1 MLLCRKLLNLMK
13 QKLLFITILFTAF
26 CFAQSK
32 SVIKGKIIDKD
43 LNNAPLAFANVSIK
57 GSSNGVTTNENG
69 EYSLSLPS
77 GEYVVVFSF
86 IGYETVEKI
95 IDLKPNQTIEL
106 NVSLGSGGYK
116 LDDVVI
122 KNVKKR
128 NTETAILTEIKEAK
142 QVVSAISAEQM
153 SKGTDG
159 NAAQAIQ
166 RIPGITIV
174 DGKFVMIR
182 GLSERYNNV
191 LINGSLAPST
201 EIDKRTFSFDLVP
214 TGLLDKMVIYKTG
227 SADKP
232 GDFSGGIISLNTIEN
247 TSDFTKFD
255 VSFGY
260 RSKTT
265 FNDYLQS
272 EGSNT
277 DFVGI
282 DNTFRPLPSS
292 FPTTSQ
298 LNNSAATSQL
308 RVDAARSLPNNFDTN
323 SSNAFLDNSTGFSLG
338 RKINLGKIKLYSVN
352 ALNYATSYQSFARSF
367 RRYNFL
373 NAGETRPTDWFVFND
388 MNFQQEVRI
397 TALSNWSLKTNNSKF
412 TFKNL
417 FNQIGENE
425 TTIREGINFNQQANN
440 ALKNYMYAFKSRSI
454 YMGQLNGEHQ
464 INSNNNLDWVVGYNY
479 IRESEPDLRRF
490 RTFKDVNS
498 TSNNYTFQD
507 PSSSNLFSG
516 RYYGNL
522 REFSANN
529 GVNYTYTINRD
540 SETEERSPI
549 KIKAGYLADYKFRIF
564 KSRYVSYVLKDYLT
578 STRKDELRNLPLATI
593 FSNENI
599 NNQNGWVLEE
609 GTKPDDSYKADNTL
623 LSGYI
628 NTELPLGRFDI
639 NMGVRL
645 ENNTQKLRAFS
656 NGNPVN
662 VDNPVTS
669 ILPSLNIGY
678 NINEKSLVRVAYSR
692 TVNRPEFREIA
703 PFLFYDFEYEVLK
716 FGNADLKVATID
728 NIDFRYEWYPS
739 KGETI
744 SFGGFYKKFTNPI
757 EQIIQRTAEDPSF
770 NFKNATSAVNYGA
783 ELEIK
788 KSFKNITNIPII
800 NRLSININASYIFSE
815 VDLGAVAQSQDSK
828 RALQGQ
834 SPYIINGALGYED
847 EKGLGINVIYNRF
860 GNRIFSVG
868 DDAFNTYYEIERNQL
883 DATISKKFKKL
894 KVKLG
899 LQNLLNDPF
908 KLMEDSNRDNKI
920 NNANDNVISSFRR
933 GSLYTLGFSYNL

>member
-1 MLLCRKLLNLMK
+1 MLLCQKLLNLMK
-13 QKLLFITILFTAF
+13 QKLFFLTILFTTLS
-26 CFAQSK
+26 FAQNK
-32 SVIKGKIIDKD
+32 SVIKGKITDKD
-43 LNNAPLAFANVSIK
+43 MNNASLAFANVSVK
-57 GSSNGVTTNENG
+57 GTTYGATTNEKG
-69 EYSLSLPS
+69 EYSISLVA
-77 GEYVVVFSF
+77 GEYTLVYSF
-86 IGYETVEKI
+86 IGYENLEKAIVLKANETVEI
-95 IDLKPNQTIEL
+95 NAA
-106 NVSLGSGGYK
+106 LGSGGYK
-116 LDDVVI
+116 IEDVVV
-122 KNVKKR
+122 KSVKKR

-166 RIPGITIV
+166 RVPGITIV

-201 EIDKRTFSFDLVP
+201 EVDKRTFSFDLVP

-227 SADKP
+227 TADKP
-232 GDFSGGIISLNTIEN
+232 GDFSGGIISLNTVEN
-247 TSDFTKFD
+247 TTEFTRLD
-255 VSFGY
+255 LSFGY
-260 RSKTT
+260 RSGTS

-282 DNTFRPLPSS
+282 DNSFRPLPDN

-308 RVDAARSLPNNFDTN
+308 RVDAARSLPNNFNTN
-323 SSNAFLDNSTGFSLG
+323 TSEAFLDNSMGLTLG
-338 RKINLGKIKLYSVN
+338 RKIKLGKRNLFSVN
-352 ALNYATSYQSFARSF
+352 SLNYSTNYQIFDRSF

-373 NAGETRPTDWFVFND
+373 NAGETRPSDWFVFND
-388 MNFQQEVRI
+388 VNYQQEVRV
-397 TALSNWSLKTNNSKF
+397 TALSNWSFKTGNSKF

-417 FNQIGENE
+417 YNQIGENE
-425 TTIREGINFNQQANN
+425 TTIRDGINYNQQANN
-440 ALKNYMYAFKSRSI
+440 TLKNYMYAYKSRSI
-454 YMGQLNGEHQ
+454 YMGQLNGEHKL
-464 INSNNNLDWVVGYNY
+464 NSSNDLDWVVGYNY
-479 IRESEPDLRRF
+479 LRENEPDLRRF
-490 RTFKDVNS
+490 RTFRDVNS
-498 TSNNYTFQD
+498 TSENYTFQD

-540 SETEERSPI
+540 TETEERSPI

-564 KSRYVSYVLKDYLT
+564 KSRYMSYVLKDYLT
-578 STRKDELRNLPLATI
+578 SERKDELRNLPLSTI

-599 NNQNGWVLEE
+599 NNQNGWIIEE

-623 LSGYI
+623 LAGYI
-628 NTELPLGRFDI
+628 TTELPLGRFDI
-639 NMGVRL
+639 NLGVRL

-678 NINEKSLVRVAYSR
+678 NINEKSLVRLAYSR

-728 NIDFRYEWYPS
+728 NIDFRYEWYPN

-744 SFGGFYKKFTNPI
+744 SVGGFYKKFTDPI

-770 NFKNATSAVNYGA
+770 NFKNASSAVNYGA

-788 KSFKNITNIPII
+788 KSFKDLTDIAILD
-800 NRLSININASYIFSE
+800 RLSININASYIFSE
-815 VDLGAVAQSQDSK
+815 VDLGDAAQSQDTK

-847 EKGLGINVIYNRF
+847 EKGLGVNVIYNRF

-899 LQNLLNDPF
+899 LQNILNDPF

-920 NNANDNVISSFRR
+920 NNSNDNVISSFRR

>member
-1 MLLCRKLLNLMK
+1 MK

-26 CFAQSK
+26 SFAQTK
-32 SVIKGKIIDKD
+32 SVIKGKITDKD
-43 LNNAPLAFANVSIK
+43 MNNAPLAFANVSVK
-57 GSSNGVTTNENG
+57 GSSNGVTTNEKG
-69 EYSLSLPS
+69 EYSISLPS

-86 IGYETVEKI
+86 IGYETIEKI

-106 NVSLGSGGYK
+106 NVALGSGGYK

-122 KNVKKR
+122 KSVKKR

-153 SKGTDG
+153 AKGTDG

-232 GDFSGGIISLNTIEN
+232 GDFSGGIISLNTIES

-255 VSFGY
+255 ISFGY

-282 DNTFRPLPSS
+282 DNSFRPLPSS

-338 RKINLGKIKLYSVN
+338 RKINLGNTKIFSVN
-352 ALNYATSYQSFARSF
+352 ALNYSTSYQSFSRSF

-373 NAGETRPTDWFVFND
+373 NAGETRPTDWFTFND
-388 MNFQQEVRI
+388 MNYQQEVRI
-397 TALSNWSLKTNNSKF
+397 TALSNWSLKTAKSKF

-425 TTIREGINFNQQANN
+425 TTIRQGINFNQQANN
-440 ALKNYMYAFKSRSI
+440 TLKNYMYAYKSRSI
-454 YMGQLNGEHQ
+454 YMGQLNGDHNL
-464 INSNNNLDWVVGYNY
+464 NSNNNIDWVVGYNY
-479 IRESEPDLRRF
+479 IRENEPDLRRF

-498 TSNNYTFQD
+498 TSDNYTFQD

-578 STRKDELRNLPLATI
+578 SARKDELRNLPLSTI

-628 NTELPLGRFDI
+628 NTELPLGKFDI
-639 NMGVRL
+639 NMGVRI

-678 NINEKSLVRVAYSR
+678 NINEKSLVRAAYSR

-739 KGETI
+739 KGETV

-788 KSFKNITNIPII
+788 KSFKDLTNIPIL

-815 VDLGAVAQSQDSK
+815 VDLGAAAQSQDSK

-847 EKGLGINVIYNRF
+847 EKGLGINLIYNRF

-899 LQNLLNDPF
+899 LQNILNDPF

-920 NNANDNVISSFRR
+920 SKANDNVISSFKR

>member
-1 MLLCRKLLNLMK
+1 MK

-26 CFAQSK
+26 SFAQTK
-32 SVIKGKIIDKD
+32 SVIKGKITDKD
-43 LNNAPLAFANVSIK
+43 MNNAPLAFANVSVK
-57 GSSNGVTTNENG
+57 GSSNGVTTNEKG
-69 EYSLSLPS
+69 EYSISLPS

-86 IGYETVEKI
+86 IGYETIEKI

-106 NVSLGSGGYK
+106 NVALGSGGYK

-122 KNVKKR
+122 KSVKKR

-153 SKGTDG
+153 AKGTDG

-232 GDFSGGIISLNTIEN
+232 GDFSGGIISLNTIES

-255 VSFGY
+255 ISFGY

-282 DNTFRPLPSS
+282 DNSFRPLPSS

-338 RKINLGKIKLYSVN
+338 RKINLGNTKIFSVN
-352 ALNYATSYQSFARSF
+352 ALNYSTSYQSFSRSF

-373 NAGETRPTDWFVFND
+373 NAGETRPTDWFTFND
-388 MNFQQEVRI
+388 MNYQQEVRI
-397 TALSNWSLKTNNSKF
+397 TALSNWSLKTAKSKF

-440 ALKNYMYAFKSRSI
+440 TLKNYMYAYKSRSI
-454 YMGQLNGEHQ
+454 YMGQLNGDHNL
-464 INSNNNLDWVVGYNY
+464 NSNNNIDWVVGYNY
-479 IRESEPDLRRF
+479 IRENEPDLRRF

-498 TSNNYTFQD
+498 TSDNYTFQD

-578 STRKDELRNLPLATI
+578 SARKDELRNLPLSTI

-628 NTELPLGRFDI
+628 NTELPLGKFDI
-639 NMGVRL
+639 NMGVRI

-678 NINEKSLVRVAYSR
+678 NINEKSLVRAAYSR

-739 KGETI
+739 KGETVSI
-744 SFGGFYKKFTNPI
+744 GGFYKKFTNPI

-788 KSFKNITNIPII
+788 KSFKDLTNIPIL

-815 VDLGAVAQSQDSK
+815 VDLGAAAQSQDSK

-847 EKGLGINVIYNRF
+847 EKGLGINLIYNRF

-899 LQNLLNDPF
+899 LQNILNDPF

-920 NNANDNVISSFRR
+920 SKANDNVISSFKR

>member
-1 MLLCRKLLNLMK
+1 MK

-26 CFAQSK
+26 SFAQTK
-32 SVIKGKIIDKD
+32 SVIKGKITDKD
-43 LNNAPLAFANVSIK
+43 MNNAPLAFANVSVK
-57 GSSNGVTTNENG
+57 GSSNGVTTNEKG
-69 EYSLSLPS
+69 EYSISLPS
-77 GEYVVVFSF
+77 GEYVLVFSF
-86 IGYETVEKI
+86 IGYETIEKI
-95 IDLKPNQTIEL
+95 IDLKPNQTIEI

-122 KNVKKR
+122 KSVKKR

-232 GDFSGGIISLNTIEN
+232 GDFSGGIISLNTIES

-255 VSFGY
+255 ISFGY

-282 DNTFRPLPSS
+282 DNSFRPLPSS

-323 SSNAFLDNSTGFSLG
+323 GSNAFLDNSTGFSLG
-338 RKINLGKIKLYSVN
+338 RKINLGNTKIFSVN
-352 ALNYATSYQSFARSF
+352 ALNYSTSYQSFSRSF

-373 NAGETRPTDWFVFND
+373 NAGETRPTDWFTFND
-388 MNFQQEVRI
+388 MNYQQEVRI
-397 TALSNWSLKTNNSKF
+397 TALSNWSLKTAKSKF

-440 ALKNYMYAFKSRSI
+440 TLKNYMYAYKSRSI
-454 YMGQLNGEHQ
+454 YMGQLNGEHNL
-464 INSNNNLDWVVGYNY
+464 NSNNTIDWVVGYNY
-479 IRESEPDLRRF
+479 IRENEPDLRRF

-498 TSNNYTFQD
+498 TSDNYTFQD

-578 STRKDELRNLPLATI
+578 SARKDELRNLPLSNI

-639 NMGVRL
+639 NMGVRV

-678 NINEKSLVRVAYSR
+678 NINEKSLVRAAYSR

-739 KGETI
+739 KGETV
-744 SFGGFYKKFTNPI
+744 SLGGFYKKFTNPI

-788 KSFKNITNIPII
+788 KSFKDLTNIPIL

-815 VDLGAVAQSQDSK
+815 VDLGAAAQSQDSK

-847 EKGLGINVIYNRF
+847 EKGLGINLIYNRF

-899 LQNLLNDPF
+899 LQNILNDPF

-920 NNANDNVISSFRR
+920 NKANDNVISSFRR
-933 GSLYTLGFSYNL
+933 GALYTLGFSYNL

>member
-1 MLLCRKLLNLMK
+1 MK

-26 CFAQSK
+26 SFAQTK
-32 SVIKGKIIDKD
+32 SVIKGKITDKD
-43 LNNAPLAFANVSIK
+43 MNNAPLAFANVSVK
-57 GSSNGVTTNENG
+57 GSSNGVTTNEKG
-69 EYSLSLPS
+69 EYSISLPS

-86 IGYETVEKI
+86 IGYETIEKI

-106 NVSLGSGGYK
+106 NVALGSGGYK

-122 KNVKKR
+122 KSVKKR

-153 SKGTDG
+153 AKGTDG

-232 GDFSGGIISLNTIEN
+232 GDFSGGIISLNTIES

-255 VSFGY
+255 ISFGY

-282 DNTFRPLPSS
+282 DNSFRPLPSS

-338 RKINLGKIKLYSVN
+338 RKINLGNTKIYSVN
-352 ALNYATSYQSFARSF
+352 ALNYSTSYQSFSRSF

-373 NAGETRPTDWFVFND
+373 NAGETRPTDWFTFND
-388 MNFQQEVRI
+388 MNYQQEVRI
-397 TALSNWSLKTNNSKF
+397 TALSNWSLKTAKSKF

-440 ALKNYMYAFKSRSI
+440 TLKNYMYAYKSRSI
-454 YMGQLNGEHQ
+454 YMGQLNGDHNL
-464 INSNNNLDWVVGYNY
+464 NSNNNIDWVVGYNY
-479 IRESEPDLRRF
+479 IRENEPDLRRF

-498 TSNNYTFQD
+498 TSDNYTFQD

-578 STRKDELRNLPLATI
+578 SARKDELRNLPLSTI

-628 NTELPLGRFDI
+628 NTELPLGKFDI
-639 NMGVRL
+639 NMGVRI

-678 NINEKSLVRVAYSR
+678 NINEKSLVRAAYSR

-788 KSFKNITNIPII
+788 KSFKDLTNIPIL

-815 VDLGAVAQSQDSK
+815 VDLGAAAQSQDSK

-847 EKGLGINVIYNRF
+847 EKGLGINLIYNRF

-899 LQNLLNDPF
+899 LQNILNDPF

-920 NNANDNVISSFRR
+920 NKANDNVISSFRR
-933 GSLYTLGFSYNL
+933 GALYTLGFSYNL

>member
-1 MLLCRKLLNLMK
+1 MLLCKKLFNQMK

-26 CFAQSK
+26 SFAQTK
-32 SVIKGKIIDKD
+32 SVIKGKITDKD
-43 LNNAPLAFANVSIK
+43 MNNAPLAFANVSVK
-57 GSSNGVTTNENG
+57 GSSNGVTTNEKG
-69 EYSLSLPS
+69 EYSISLPS

-86 IGYETVEKI
+86 IGYETIEKI

-106 NVSLGSGGYK
+106 NVALGSGGYK

-122 KNVKKR
+122 KSVKKR

-153 SKGTDG
+153 AKGTDG

-232 GDFSGGIISLNTIEN
+232 GDFSGGIISLNTIES

-255 VSFGY
+255 ISFGY

-282 DNTFRPLPSS
+282 DNSFRPLPSS

-338 RKINLGKIKLYSVN
+338 RKINLGNTKIFSVN
-352 ALNYATSYQSFARSF
+352 ALNYSTSYQSFSRSF

-373 NAGETRPTDWFVFND
+373 NAGETRPTDWFTFND
-388 MNFQQEVRI
+388 MNYQQEVRI
-397 TALSNWSLKTNNSKF
+397 TALSNWSLKTAKSKF

-425 TTIREGINFNQQANN
+425 TTIREGINFNQQAYNT
-440 ALKNYMYAFKSRSI
+440 LKNYMYAYKSRSI
-454 YMGQLNGEHQ
+454 YMGQLNGDHNL
-464 INSNNNLDWVVGYNY
+464 NSNNNIDWVVGYNY
-479 IRESEPDLRRF
+479 IRENEPDLRRF

-498 TSNNYTFQD
+498 TSDNYTFQD

-578 STRKDELRNLPLATI
+578 SARKDELRNLPLSTI

-628 NTELPLGRFDI
+628 NTELPLGKFDI
-639 NMGVRL
+639 NMGVRI

-678 NINEKSLVRVAYSR
+678 NINEKSLVRAAYSR

-739 KGETI
+739 KGETVSI
-744 SFGGFYKKFTNPI
+744 GGFYKKFTNPI

-788 KSFKNITNIPII
+788 KSFKDLTNIPIL

-815 VDLGAVAQSQDSK
+815 VDLGAAAQSQDSK

-847 EKGLGINVIYNRF
+847 EKGLGINLIYNRF

-899 LQNLLNDPF
+899 LQNILNDPF

-920 NNANDNVISSFRR
+920 SKANDNVISSFKR

>member
-1 MLLCRKLLNLMK
+1 MK

-26 CFAQSK
+26 SFAQTK
-32 SVIKGKIIDKD
+32 SVIKGKITDKD
-43 LNNAPLAFANVSIK
+43 MNNAPLAFANVSVK
-57 GSSNGVTTNENG
+57 GSSNGVTTNEKG
-69 EYSLSLPS
+69 EYSISLPS

-86 IGYETVEKI
+86 IGYETIEKI

-106 NVSLGSGGYK
+106 NVALGSGGYK

-122 KNVKKR
+122 KSVKKR

-153 SKGTDG
+153 AKGTDG

-232 GDFSGGIISLNTIEN
+232 GDFSGGIISLNTIES

-255 VSFGY
+255 ISFGY

-282 DNTFRPLPSS
+282 DNSFRPLPSS

-338 RKINLGKIKLYSVN
+338 RKINLGNTKIFSVN
-352 ALNYATSYQSFARSF
+352 ALNYSTSYQSFSRSF

-373 NAGETRPTDWFVFND
+373 NAGETRPTDWFTFND
-388 MNFQQEVRI
+388 MNYQQEVRI
-397 TALSNWSLKTNNSKF
+397 TALSNWSLKTAKSKF

-440 ALKNYMYAFKSRSI
+440 TLKNYMYAYKSRSI
-454 YMGQLNGEHQ
+454 YMGQLNGDHNL
-464 INSNNNLDWVVGYNY
+464 NSNNNIDWVVGYNY
-479 IRESEPDLRRF
+479 IRENEPDLRRF

-498 TSNNYTFQD
+498 TSDNYTFQD

-578 STRKDELRNLPLATI
+578 SARKDELRNLPLSTI

-628 NTELPLGRFDI
+628 NTELPLGKFDI
-639 NMGVRL
+639 NMGVRI

-678 NINEKSLVRVAYSR
+678 NINEKSLVRAAYSR

-739 KGETI
+739 KGETV

-788 KSFKNITNIPII
+788 KSFKDLTNIPIL

-815 VDLGAVAQSQDSK
+815 VDLGAAAQSQDSK

-847 EKGLGINVIYNRF
+847 EKGLGINLIYNRF

-899 LQNLLNDPF
+899 LQNILNDPF

-920 NNANDNVISSFRR
+920 SKANDNVISSFKR

>member
-1 MLLCRKLLNLMK
+1 MKIKLL
-13 QKLLFITILFTAF
+13 LFTLFVAALG
-26 CFAQSK
+26 FAQSK
-32 SVIKGKIIDKD
+32 GTIKGVITDKEA
-43 LNNAPLAFANVSIK
+43 NNIPLAFANASIK
-57 GSSNGVTTNENG
+57 GTTTGVTTNDRG
-69 EYSLSLPS
+69 EYALSLSP
-77 GEYVVVFSF
+77 GDYTVVFSF
-86 IGYETVEKI
+86 VGYESIEKPI
-95 IDLKPNQTIEL
+95 KIKAGESIEL
-106 NVSLGSGGYK
+106 NVALGSGGYK
-116 LDDVVI
+116 LEDVVI
-122 KNVKKR
+122 KSVKKR
-128 NTETAILTEIKEAK
+128 NTETAVMLEIKEAK
-142 QVVSAISAEQM
+142 QVVNAISAEQM

-166 RIPGITIV
+166 RVPGTTIV

-214 TGLLDKMVIYKTG
+214 TGLLDKMMIYKTG

-232 GDFSGGIISLNTIEN
+232 GDFAGGVIGLNTIES
-247 TSDFTKFD
+247 TTDFTKID
-255 VSFGY
+255 VNFGY
-260 RSKTT
+260 RTGTS
-265 FNDYLQS
+265 FQDYFQS
-272 EGSNT
+272 EGSDT
-277 DFVGI
+277 DFLGF
-282 DNTFRPLPSS
+282 DKNFRPLPSS
-292 FPTTSQ
+292 FPTTTQ

-323 SSNAFLDNSTGFSLG
+323 KSEAFLDSSFGLSLG
-338 RKINLGKIKLYSVN
+338 RKIKLGSNKLYTVN
-352 ALNYATSYQSFARSF
+352 ALSYSTNYQTYDRSF

-373 NAGETRPTDWFVFND
+373 NAGESRPTDWFVFND
-388 MNFQQEVRI
+388 QTFQQEVRF
-397 TALSNWSLKTNNSKF
+397 TVLSNWMFKTAKSKF

-440 ALKNYMYAFKSRSI
+440 ALKNYLYGYKSRSI
-454 YMGQLNGEHQ
+454 YMGQLNGDHKF
-464 INSNNNLDWVVGYNY
+464 NSSNNLDWVIGYNY
-479 IRESEPDLRRF
+479 IEENEPDLRRF
-490 RTFKDVNS
+490 RTFRDVA
-498 TSNNYTFQD
+498 TPEANYTFQD

-540 SETEERSPI
+540 TNEEEFAPI
-549 KIKAGYLADYKFRIF
+549 KIKVGYLADYKFRIF
-564 KSRYVSYVLKDYLT
+564 KSRYVSYILKDYLT
-578 STRKDELRNLPLATI
+578 AARKDELRNLPLSTI

-599 NNQNGWVLEE
+599 NNQDGWVLEE

-623 LSGYI
+623 LAGYI
-628 NTELPLGRFDI
+628 NSEIPLGKFDI
-639 NMGVRL
+639 NVGVRL
-645 ENNTQKLRAFS
+645 ENNTQQLRAFS
-656 NGNPVN
+656 NGNPVA

-669 ILPSLNIGY
+669 VLPSLNIGY
-678 NINEKSLVRVAYSR
+678 NFNEKSLLRLAYSR

-716 FGNADLKVATID
+716 FGNEDLEVATID
-728 NIDFRYEWYPS
+728 NIDFRYEWYPN

-744 SFGGFYKKFTNPI
+744 SVGGFYKKFDNPI

-770 NFKNATSAVNYGA
+770 NFKNAKSAVNYGV
-783 ELEIK
+783 ELEVK
-788 KSFKNITNIPII
+788 KSFKELTQNPILS
-800 NRLSININASYIFSE
+800 RLSVNLNASYIFSE
-815 VDLGAVAQSQDSK
+815 VDLGDAAQSQDRK

-847 EKGLGINVIYNRF
+847 EKGLGINLIYNRF

-868 DDAFNTYYEIERNQL
+868 DDAFNTYYEIERDQL
-883 DATISKKFKKL
+883 DATISKKFEKF

-899 LQNLLNDPF
+899 VQNIINAPF

-920 NNANDNVISSFRR
+920 DSSNDNTISSFRR
-933 GSLYTLGFSYNL
+933 GVLFSFGLSYNL

>member
-1 MLLCRKLLNLMK
+1 MK

-26 CFAQSK
+26 SFAQTK
-32 SVIKGKIIDKD
+32 SVIKGKITDKD
-43 LNNAPLAFANVSIK
+43 MNNAPLAFANVSVK
-57 GSSNGVTTNENG
+57 GSSNGVTTNEKG
-69 EYSLSLPS
+69 EYSISLPS

-86 IGYETVEKI
+86 IGYETIEKI

-106 NVSLGSGGYK
+106 NVALGSGGYK

-122 KNVKKR
+122 KSVKKR

-232 GDFSGGIISLNTIEN
+232 GDFSGGIISLNTIES

-255 VSFGY
+255 ISFGY

-282 DNTFRPLPSS
+282 DNSFRPLPSS

-323 SSNAFLDNSTGFSLG
+323 ASNAFLDNSTGFSLG
-338 RKINLGKIKLYSVN
+338 RKINLGNTKIFSVN
-352 ALNYATSYQSFARSF
+352 ALNYSTSYQSFSRSF

-373 NAGETRPTDWFVFND
+373 NAGEARPTDWFTFND
-388 MNFQQEVRI
+388 MNYQQEVRI
-397 TALSNWSLKTNNSKF
+397 TALSNWSLKTAKSKF

-425 TTIREGINFNQQANN
+425 TTIRQGINFNQQANN
-440 ALKNYMYAFKSRSI
+440 TLKNYMYAYKSRSI
-454 YMGQLNGEHQ
+454 YMGQLNGDHNL
-464 INSNNNLDWVVGYNY
+464 NSNNNIDWVVGYNY
-479 IRESEPDLRRF
+479 IRENEPDLRRF

-498 TSNNYTFQD
+498 TSDNYTFQD

-578 STRKDELRNLPLATI
+578 SARKDELTNLPLSTI

-628 NTELPLGRFDI
+628 NTELPLGKFDI
-639 NMGVRL
+639 NMGVRI

-678 NINEKSLVRVAYSR
+678 NINEKSLVRAAYSR

-788 KSFKNITNIPII
+788 KSFKDLTNIPIL

-815 VDLGAVAQSQDSK
+815 VDLGAAAQSQDSK

-847 EKGLGINVIYNRF
+847 EKGLGINLIYNRF

-899 LQNLLNDPF
+899 LQNILNDPF

-920 NNANDNVISSFRR
+920 SKANDNVISSFKR

>member
-1 MLLCRKLLNLMK
+1 MK

-26 CFAQSK
+26 SFAQTK
-32 SVIKGKIIDKD
+32 SVIKGKITDKD
-43 LNNAPLAFANVSIK
+43 MNNAPLAFANVSVK
-57 GSSNGVTTNENG
+57 GSSNGVTTNEKG
-69 EYSLSLPS
+69 EYSISLPS
-77 GEYVVVFSF
+77 GEYVLVFSF
-86 IGYETVEKI
+86 IGYETIEKI
-95 IDLKPNQTIEL
+95 IDLKPNQTIEI

-122 KNVKKR
+122 KSVKKR

-232 GDFSGGIISLNTIEN
+232 GDFSGGIISLSTIES

-255 VSFGY
+255 ISFGY

-282 DNTFRPLPSS
+282 DNSFRPLPSS

-323 SSNAFLDNSTGFSLG
+323 GSNAFLDNSTGFSLG
-338 RKINLGKIKLYSVN
+338 RKINLGNTKIFSVN
-352 ALNYATSYQSFARSF
+352 ALNYSTSYQSFSRSF

-373 NAGETRPTDWFVFND
+373 NAGETRPTDWFTFND
-388 MNFQQEVRI
+388 MNYQQEVRI
-397 TALSNWSLKTNNSKF
+397 TALSNWSLKTAKSKF

-440 ALKNYMYAFKSRSI
+440 TLKNYMYAYKSRSI
-454 YMGQLNGEHQ
+454 YMGQLNGEHNL
-464 INSNNNLDWVVGYNY
+464 NSNNTIDWVVGYNY
-479 IRESEPDLRRF
+479 IRENEPDLRRF

-498 TSNNYTFQD
+498 TSDNYTFQD

-578 STRKDELRNLPLATI
+578 SARKDELRNLPLSNI

-639 NMGVRL
+639 NMGVRV

-678 NINEKSLVRVAYSR
+678 NINEKSLVRAAYSR

-739 KGETI
+739 KGETV
-744 SFGGFYKKFTNPI
+744 SLGGFYKKFTNPI

-788 KSFKNITNIPII
+788 KSFKDLTNIPIL

-815 VDLGAVAQSQDSK
+815 VDLGAAAQSQDSK

-847 EKGLGINVIYNRF
+847 EKGLGINLIYNRF

-899 LQNLLNDPF
+899 LQNILNDPF

-920 NNANDNVISSFRR
+920 NKANDNVISSFRR
-933 GSLYTLGFSYNL
+933 GALYTLGFSYNL

>member
-1 MLLCRKLLNLMK
+1 MLLCKKLFNQMK

-26 CFAQSK
+26 SFAQTK
-32 SVIKGKIIDKD
+32 SVIKGKITDKD
-43 LNNAPLAFANVSIK
+43 MNNAPLAFANVSVK
-57 GSSNGVTTNENG
+57 GSLNGVTTNEKG
-69 EYSLSLPS
+69 EYSISLPS

-86 IGYETVEKI
+86 IGYETIEKI

-106 NVSLGSGGYK
+106 NVALGSGGYK

-122 KNVKKR
+122 KSVKKR

-153 SKGTDG
+153 AKGTDG

-232 GDFSGGIISLNTIEN
+232 GDFSGGIISLNTIES

-255 VSFGY
+255 ISFGY

-282 DNTFRPLPSS
+282 DNSFRPLPSS

-338 RKINLGKIKLYSVN
+338 RKINLGNTKIFSVN
-352 ALNYATSYQSFARSF
+352 ALNYSTSYQSFSRSF

-373 NAGETRPTDWFVFND
+373 NAGETRPTDWFTFND
-388 MNFQQEVRI
+388 MNYQQEVRI
-397 TALSNWSLKTNNSKF
+397 TALSNWSLKTAKSKF

-440 ALKNYMYAFKSRSI
+440 TLKNYMYAYKSRSI
-454 YMGQLNGEHQ
+454 YMGQLNGDHNL
-464 INSNNNLDWVVGYNY
+464 NSNNNIDWVVGYNY
-479 IRESEPDLRRF
+479 IRENEPDLRRF

-498 TSNNYTFQD
+498 TSDNYTFQD

-578 STRKDELRNLPLATI
+578 SARKDELRNLPLSTI

-628 NTELPLGRFDI
+628 NTELPLGKFDI
-639 NMGVRL
+639 NMGVRI

-678 NINEKSLVRVAYSR
+678 NINEKSLVRAAYSR

-739 KGETI
+739 KGETV

-788 KSFKNITNIPII
+788 KSFKDLTNIPIL

-815 VDLGAVAQSQDSK
+815 VDLGAAAQSQDSK

-847 EKGLGINVIYNRF
+847 EKGLGINLIYNRF

-899 LQNLLNDPF
+899 LQNILNDPF

-920 NNANDNVISSFRR
+920 SKANDNVISSFKR

>member
-1 MLLCRKLLNLMK
+1 MLLCKKLFNQMK

-26 CFAQSK
+26 SFAQTK
-32 SVIKGKIIDKD
+32 SVIKGKITDKD
-43 LNNAPLAFANVSIK
+43 MNNAPLAFANVSVK
-57 GSSNGVTTNENG
+57 GSSNGVTTNEKG
-69 EYSLSLPS
+69 EYSISLPS

-86 IGYETVEKI
+86 IGYETIEKI

-106 NVSLGSGGYK
+106 NVALGSGGYK

-122 KNVKKR
+122 KSVKKR

-153 SKGTDG
+153 AKGTDG

-232 GDFSGGIISLNTIEN
+232 GDFSGGIISLNTIES

-255 VSFGY
+255 ISFGY

-282 DNTFRPLPSS
+282 DNSFRPLPSS

-338 RKINLGKIKLYSVN
+338 RKINLGNTKIFSVN
-352 ALNYATSYQSFARSF
+352 ALNYSTSYQSFSRSF

-373 NAGETRPTDWFVFND
+373 NAGETRPTDWFTFND
-388 MNFQQEVRI
+388 MNYQQEVRI
-397 TALSNWSLKTNNSKF
+397 TALSNWSLKTAKSKF

-440 ALKNYMYAFKSRSI
+440 TLKNYMYAYKSRSI
-454 YMGQLNGEHQ
+454 YMGQLNGDHNL
-464 INSNNNLDWVVGYNY
+464 NSNNNIDWVVGYNY
-479 IRESEPDLRRF
+479 IRENEPDLRRF

-498 TSNNYTFQD
+498 TSDNYTFQD

-578 STRKDELRNLPLATI
+578 SARKDELRNLPLSTI

-628 NTELPLGRFDI
+628 NTELPLGKFDI
-639 NMGVRL
+639 NMGVRI

-678 NINEKSLVRVAYSR
+678 NINEKSLVRAAYSR

-739 KGETI
+739 KGETVSI
-744 SFGGFYKKFTNPI
+744 GGFYKKFTNPI

-788 KSFKNITNIPII
+788 KSFKDLTNIPIL

-815 VDLGAVAQSQDSK
+815 VDLGAAAQSQDSK

-847 EKGLGINVIYNRF
+847 EKGLGINLIYNRF

-899 LQNLLNDPF
+899 LQNILNDPF

-920 NNANDNVISSFRR
+920 SKANDNVISSFKR

>member
-1 MLLCRKLLNLMK
+1 MK

-26 CFAQSK
+26 SFAQTK
-32 SVIKGKIIDKD
+32 SVIKGKITDKD
-43 LNNAPLAFANVSIK
+43 MNNAPLAFANVSVK
-57 GSSNGVTTNENG
+57 GSSNGVTTNEKG
-69 EYSLSLPS
+69 EYSISLPS

-86 IGYETVEKI
+86 IGYETIEKI

-106 NVSLGSGGYK
+106 NVALGSGGYK

-122 KNVKKR
+122 KSVKKR

-153 SKGTDG
+153 AKGTDG

-232 GDFSGGIISLNTIEN
+232 GDFSGGIISLNTIES

-255 VSFGY
+255 ISFGY

-282 DNTFRPLPSS
+282 DNSFRPLPSS

-323 SSNAFLDNSTGFSLG
+323 ASNAFLDNSTGFSLG
-338 RKINLGKIKLYSVN
+338 RKINLGNTKIFSVN
-352 ALNYATSYQSFARSF
+352 ALNYSTSYQSFSRSF

-373 NAGETRPTDWFVFND
+373 NAGETRPTDWFTFND
-388 MNFQQEVRI
+388 MNYQQEVRI
-397 TALSNWSLKTNNSKF
+397 TALSNWSLKTAKSKF

-440 ALKNYMYAFKSRSI
+440 TLKNYMYAYKSRSI
-454 YMGQLNGEHQ
+454 YMGQLNGDHNL
-464 INSNNNLDWVVGYNY
+464 NSNNNIDWVVGYNY
-479 IRESEPDLRRF
+479 IRENEPDLRRF

-498 TSNNYTFQD
+498 TSDNYTFQD

-578 STRKDELRNLPLATI
+578 SARKDELRNLPLSTI

-628 NTELPLGRFDI
+628 NTELPLGKFDI
-639 NMGVRL
+639 NMGVRI

-678 NINEKSLVRVAYSR
+678 NINEKSLVRAAYSR

-739 KGETI
+739 KGETV

-788 KSFKNITNIPII
+788 KSFKDLTNIPIL

-815 VDLGAVAQSQDSK
+815 VDLGAAAQSQDSK

-847 EKGLGINVIYNRF
+847 EKGLGINLIYNRF

-899 LQNLLNDPF
+899 LQNILNDPF

-920 NNANDNVISSFRR
+920 SKANDNVISSFKR

>member
-1 MLLCRKLLNLMK
+1 MK

>member
-1 MLLCRKLLNLMK
+1 
-13 QKLLFITILFTAF
+13 
-26 CFAQSK
+26 
-32 SVIKGKIIDKD
+32 
-43 LNNAPLAFANVSIK
+43 
-57 GSSNGVTTNENG
+57 
-69 EYSLSLPS
+69 
-77 GEYVVVFSF
+77 
-86 IGYETVEKI
+86 
-95 IDLKPNQTIEL
+95 
-106 NVSLGSGGYK
+106 
-116 LDDVVI
+116 
-122 KNVKKR
+122 
-128 NTETAILTEIKEAK
+128 
-142 QVVSAISAEQM
+142 
-153 SKGTDG
+153 
-159 NAAQAIQ
+159 
-166 RIPGITIV
+166 
-174 DGKFVMIR
+174 
-182 GLSERYNNV
+182 
-191 LINGSLAPST
+191 
-201 EIDKRTFSFDLVP
+201 
-214 TGLLDKMVIYKTG
+214 
-227 SADKP
+227 
-232 GDFSGGIISLNTIEN
+232 
-247 TSDFTKFD
+247 
-255 VSFGY
+255 
-260 RSKTT
+260 
-265 FNDYLQS
+265 
-272 EGSNT
+272 
-277 DFVGI
+277 
-282 DNTFRPLPSS
+282 
-292 FPTTSQ
+292 
-298 LNNSAATSQL
+298 
-308 RVDAARSLPNNFDTN
+308 
-323 SSNAFLDNSTGFSLG
+323 
-338 RKINLGKIKLYSVN
+338 
-352 ALNYATSYQSFARSF
+352 
-367 RRYNFL
+367 
-373 NAGETRPTDWFVFND
+373 
-388 MNFQQEVRI
+388 
-397 TALSNWSLKTNNSKF
+397 
-412 TFKNL
+412 
-417 FNQIGENE
+417 
-425 TTIREGINFNQQANN
+425 
-440 ALKNYMYAFKSRSI
+440 
-454 YMGQLNGEHQ
+454 MGQLNGEHKL
-464 INSNNNLDWVVGYNY
+464 NSSNDLDWVVGYNY
-479 IRESEPDLRRF
+479 LRENEPDLRRF
-490 RTFKDVNS
+490 RTFRDVNS
-498 TSNNYTFQD
+498 TSENYTFQD

-516 RYYGNL
+516 KYYGNL

-540 SETEERSPI
+540 TETEERSPI

-564 KSRYVSYVLKDYLT
+564 KSRYMSYVLKDYLT
-578 STRKDELRNLPLATI
+578 SERKDELRNLPLSNI

-639 NMGVRL
+639 NMGVRV

-678 NINEKSLVRVAYSR
+678 NINEKSLVRAAYSR

-739 KGETI
+739 KGETV
-744 SFGGFYKKFTNPI
+744 SLGGFYKKFTNPI

-788 KSFKNITNIPII
+788 KSFKDLTSIPIL

-815 VDLGAVAQSQDSK
+815 VDLGAAAQSQDSK

-847 EKGLGINVIYNRF
+847 EKGLGINLIYNRF

-899 LQNLLNDPF
+899 LQNILNDPF

-920 NNANDNVISSFRR
+920 NKANDNVISSFRR
-933 GSLYTLGFSYNL
+933 GALYTLGFSYNL

>member
-1 MLLCRKLLNLMK
+1 MK

-26 CFAQSK
+26 SFAQTK
-32 SVIKGKIIDKD
+32 SVIKGKITDKD
-43 LNNAPLAFANVSIK
+43 MNNAPLAFANVSVK
-57 GSSNGVTTNENG
+57 GSSNGVTTNEKG
-69 EYSLSLPS
+69 EYSISLPS
-77 GEYVVVFSF
+77 GEYVLVFSF
-86 IGYETVEKI
+86 IGYETIEKI
-95 IDLKPNQTIEL
+95 IDLKPNQTIEI

-122 KNVKKR
+122 KSVKKR

-232 GDFSGGIISLNTIEN
+232 GDFSGGIISLNTIES

-255 VSFGY
+255 ISFGY

-282 DNTFRPLPSS
+282 DNSFRPLPSS

-323 SSNAFLDNSTGFSLG
+323 ESNAFLDNSTGFSLG
-338 RKINLGKIKLYSVN
+338 RKINLGNTKIFSVN
-352 ALNYATSYQSFARSF
+352 ALNYSTSYQSFSRSF

-373 NAGETRPTDWFVFND
+373 NAGETRPTDWFTFND
-388 MNFQQEVRI
+388 MNYQQEVRI
-397 TALSNWSLKTNNSKF
+397 TALSNWSLKTAKSKF

-440 ALKNYMYAFKSRSI
+440 TLKNYMYAYKSRSI
-454 YMGQLNGEHQ
+454 YMGQLNGEHNL
-464 INSNNNLDWVVGYNY
+464 NSNNTIDWVVGYNY
-479 IRESEPDLRRF
+479 IRENEPDLRRF

-498 TSNNYTFQD
+498 TSDNYTFQD

-578 STRKDELRNLPLATI
+578 SARKDELRNLPLSNI

-639 NMGVRL
+639 NMGVRV

-678 NINEKSLVRVAYSR
+678 NINEKSLVRAAYSR

-739 KGETI
+739 KGETV
-744 SFGGFYKKFTNPI
+744 SLGGFYKKFTNPI

-788 KSFKNITNIPII
+788 KSFKDLTNIPIL

-815 VDLGAVAQSQDSK
+815 VDLGAAAQSQDSK

-847 EKGLGINVIYNRF
+847 EKGLGINLIYNRF

-899 LQNLLNDPF
+899 LQNILNDPF

-920 NNANDNVISSFRR
+920 NKANDNVISSFRR
-933 GSLYTLGFSYNL
+933 GALYTLGFSYNL

>member
-1 MLLCRKLLNLMK
+1 MLLCKKLFNQMK

-26 CFAQSK
+26 SFAQTK
-32 SVIKGKIIDKD
+32 SVIKGKITDKD
-43 LNNAPLAFANVSIK
+43 MNNAPLAFANVSVK
-57 GSSNGVTTNENG
+57 GSSNGVTTNEKG
-69 EYSLSLPS
+69 EYSISLPS

-86 IGYETVEKI
+86 IGYETIEKI

-106 NVSLGSGGYK
+106 NVALGSGGYK

-122 KNVKKR
+122 KSVKKR

-232 GDFSGGIISLNTIEN
+232 GDFSGGIISLNTIES

-255 VSFGY
+255 ISFGY

-282 DNTFRPLPSS
+282 DNSFRPLPSS

-323 SSNAFLDNSTGFSLG
+323 ASNAFLDNSTGFSLG
-338 RKINLGKIKLYSVN
+338 RKINLGNTKIFSVN
-352 ALNYATSYQSFARSF
+352 ALNYSTSYQSFSRSF

-373 NAGETRPTDWFVFND
+373 NAGEARPTDWFTFND
-388 MNFQQEVRI
+388 MNYQQEVRI
-397 TALSNWSLKTNNSKF
+397 TALSNWSLKTAKSKF

-425 TTIREGINFNQQANN
+425 TTIRQGINFNQQANN
-440 ALKNYMYAFKSRSI
+440 TLKNYMYAYKSRSI
-454 YMGQLNGEHQ
+454 YMGQLNGDHNL
-464 INSNNNLDWVVGYNY
+464 NSNNNIDWVVGYNY
-479 IRESEPDLRRF
+479 IRENEPDLRRF

-498 TSNNYTFQD
+498 TSDNYTFQD

-578 STRKDELRNLPLATI
+578 SARKDELTNLPLSTI

-628 NTELPLGRFDI
+628 NTELPLGKFDI
-639 NMGVRL
+639 NMGVRI

-678 NINEKSLVRVAYSR
+678 NINEKSLVRAAYSR

-788 KSFKNITNIPII
+788 KSFKDLTNIPIL

-815 VDLGAVAQSQDSK
+815 VDLGAAAQSQDSK

-847 EKGLGINVIYNRF
+847 EKGLGINLIYNRF

-899 LQNLLNDPF
+899 LQNILNDPF

-920 NNANDNVISSFRR
+920 SKANDNVISSFKR

>member
-1 MLLCRKLLNLMK
+1 MK

-26 CFAQSK
+26 SFAQTK
-32 SVIKGKIIDKD
+32 SVIKGKITDKD
-43 LNNAPLAFANVSIK
+43 MNNAPLAFANVSVK
-57 GSSNGVTTNENG
+57 GSSNGVTTNEKG
-69 EYSLSLPS
+69 EYFISLPS
-77 GEYVVVFSF
+77 GEYVLVFSF
-86 IGYETVEKI
+86 IGYETIEKI
-95 IDLKPNQTIEL
+95 IDLKPNQTIEI

-122 KNVKKR
+122 KSVKKR

-232 GDFSGGIISLNTIEN
+232 GDFSGGIISLNTIES

-255 VSFGY
+255 ISFGY

-282 DNTFRPLPSS
+282 DNSFRPLPSS

-323 SSNAFLDNSTGFSLG
+323 GSNAFLDNSTGFSLG
-338 RKINLGKIKLYSVN
+338 RKINLGNTKIFSVN
-352 ALNYATSYQSFARSF
+352 ALNYSTSYQSFSRSF

-373 NAGETRPTDWFVFND
+373 NAGETRPTDWFTFND
-388 MNFQQEVRI
+388 MNYQQEVRI
-397 TALSNWSLKTNNSKF
+397 TALSNWSLKTAKSKF

-440 ALKNYMYAFKSRSI
+440 TLKNYMYAYKSRSI
-454 YMGQLNGEHQ
+454 YMGQLNGEHNL
-464 INSNNNLDWVVGYNY
+464 NSNNTIDWVVGYNY
-479 IRESEPDLRRF
+479 IRENEPDLRRF

-498 TSNNYTFQD
+498 TSDNYTFQD

-578 STRKDELRNLPLATI
+578 SARKDELRNLPLSNI

-639 NMGVRL
+639 NMGVRV

-678 NINEKSLVRVAYSR
+678 NINEKSLVRAAYSR

-739 KGETI
+739 KGETV
-744 SFGGFYKKFTNPI
+744 SLGGFYKKFTNPI

-788 KSFKNITNIPII
+788 KSFKDLTNIPIL

-815 VDLGAVAQSQDSK
+815 VDLGAAAQSQDSK

-847 EKGLGINVIYNRF
+847 EKGLGINLIYNRF

-899 LQNLLNDPF
+899 LQNILNDPF

-920 NNANDNVISSFRR
+920 NKANDNVISSFRR
-933 GSLYTLGFSYNL
+933 GALYTLGFSYNL

>member
-1 MLLCRKLLNLMK
+1 MK

-26 CFAQSK
+26 SFAQTK
-32 SVIKGKIIDKD
+32 SVIKGKITDKD
-43 LNNAPLAFANVSIK
+43 MNNAPLAFANVSVK
-57 GSSNGVTTNENG
+57 GSSNGVTTNEKG
-69 EYSLSLPS
+69 EYSISLPS

-86 IGYETVEKI
+86 IGYETIEKI

-106 NVSLGSGGYK
+106 NVALGSGGYK

-122 KNVKKR
+122 KSVKKR

-232 GDFSGGIISLNTIEN
+232 GDFSGGIISLNTIES

-255 VSFGY
+255 ISFGY

-282 DNTFRPLPSS
+282 DNSFRPLPSS

-323 SSNAFLDNSTGFSLG
+323 ASNAFLDNSTGFSLG
-338 RKINLGKIKLYSVN
+338 RKINLGNTKIFSVN
-352 ALNYATSYQSFARSF
+352 ALNYSTSYQSFSRSF

-373 NAGETRPTDWFVFND
+373 NAGETRPTDWFTFND
-388 MNFQQEVRI
+388 MNYQQEVRI
-397 TALSNWSLKTNNSKF
+397 TALSNWSLKTAKSKF

-425 TTIREGINFNQQANN
+425 TTIRQGINFNQQANN
-440 ALKNYMYAFKSRSI
+440 TLKNYMYAFKSRSI
-454 YMGQLNGEHQ
+454 YMGQLNGEHNL
-464 INSNNNLDWVVGYNY
+464 NSNNNIDWVVGYNY
-479 IRESEPDLRRF
+479 IRENEPDLRRF

-498 TSNNYTFQD
+498 TSDNYTFQD

-578 STRKDELRNLPLATI
+578 SARKDELRNLPLSTI

-628 NTELPLGRFDI
+628 NTELPLGKFDI
-639 NMGVRL
+639 NMGVRI

-678 NINEKSLVRVAYSR
+678 NINEKSLVRAAYSR

-788 KSFKNITNIPII
+788 KSFKDLTNIPIL

-815 VDLGAVAQSQDSK
+815 VDLGAAAQSQDSK

-847 EKGLGINVIYNRF
+847 EKGLGINLIYNRF

-899 LQNLLNDPF
+899 LQNILNDPF

-920 NNANDNVISSFRR
+920 NKANDNVISSFKR

>member
-1 MLLCRKLLNLMK
+1 MLLCKKLFNQMK

-26 CFAQSK
+26 SFAQTK
-32 SVIKGKIIDKD
+32 SVIKGKITDKD
-43 LNNAPLAFANVSIK
+43 MNNAPLAFANVSVK
-57 GSSNGVTTNENG
+57 GSSNGVTTNEKG
-69 EYSLSLPS
+69 EYSISLPS

-86 IGYETVEKI
+86 IGYETIEKI

-106 NVSLGSGGYK
+106 NVALGSGGYK

-122 KNVKKR
+122 KSVKKR

-232 GDFSGGIISLNTIEN
+232 GDFSGGIISLNTIES

-255 VSFGY
+255 ISFGY

-282 DNTFRPLPSS
+282 DNSFRPLPSS

-323 SSNAFLDNSTGFSLG
+323 ASNAFLDNSTGFSLG
-338 RKINLGKIKLYSVN
+338 RKINLGNTKIFSVN
-352 ALNYATSYQSFARSF
+352 ALNYSTSYQSFSRSF

-373 NAGETRPTDWFVFND
+373 NAGETRPTDWFTFND
-388 MNFQQEVRI
+388 MNYQQEVRI
-397 TALSNWSLKTNNSKF
+397 TALSNWSLKTAKSKF

-440 ALKNYMYAFKSRSI
+440 TLKNYMYAYKSRSI
-454 YMGQLNGEHQ
+454 YMGQLNGDHNL
-464 INSNNNLDWVVGYNY
+464 NSNNNIDWVVGYNY
-479 IRESEPDLRRF
+479 IRENEPDLRRF

-498 TSNNYTFQD
+498 TSDNYTFQD

-578 STRKDELRNLPLATI
+578 SARKDELRNLPLSTI

-628 NTELPLGRFDI
+628 NTELPLGKFDI
-639 NMGVRL
+639 NMGVRI

-678 NINEKSLVRVAYSR
+678 NINEKSLVRAAYSR

-788 KSFKNITNIPII
+788 KSFKDLTNIPIL

-815 VDLGAVAQSQDSK
+815 VDLGAAAQSQDSK

-847 EKGLGINVIYNRF
+847 EKGLGINLIYNRF

-899 LQNLLNDPF
+899 LQNILNDPF

-920 NNANDNVISSFRR
+920 SKANDNVISSFKR

>member
-1 MLLCRKLLNLMK
+1 MLLCKKLFNQMK

-26 CFAQSK
+26 SFAQTK
-32 SVIKGKIIDKD
+32 SVIKGKITDKD
-43 LNNAPLAFANVSIK
+43 MNNAPLAFANVSVK
-57 GSSNGVTTNENG
+57 GSSNGVTTNEKG
-69 EYSLSLPS
+69 EYSISLPS

-86 IGYETVEKI
+86 IGYETIEKI

-106 NVSLGSGGYK
+106 NVALGSGGYK

-122 KNVKKR
+122 KSVKKR

-153 SKGTDG
+153 AKGTDG

-232 GDFSGGIISLNTIEN
+232 GDFSGGIISLNTIES

-255 VSFGY
+255 ISFGY

-282 DNTFRPLPSS
+282 DNSFRPLPSS

-338 RKINLGKIKLYSVN
+338 RKINLGNTKIFSVN
-352 ALNYATSYQSFARSF
+352 ALNYSTSYQSFSRSF

-373 NAGETRPTDWFVFND
+373 NAGETRPTDWFTFND
-388 MNFQQEVRI
+388 MNYQQEVRI
-397 TALSNWSLKTNNSKF
+397 TALSNWSLKTAKSKF

-440 ALKNYMYAFKSRSI
+440 TLKNYMYAYKSRSI
-454 YMGQLNGEHQ
+454 YMGQLNGDHNL
-464 INSNNNLDWVVGYNY
+464 NSNNNIDWVVGYNY
-479 IRESEPDLRRF
+479 IRENEPDLRRF

-498 TSNNYTFQD
+498 TSDNYTFQD

-578 STRKDELRNLPLATI
+578 SARKDELRNLPLSTI

-628 NTELPLGRFDI
+628 NTELPLGKFDI
-639 NMGVRL
+639 NMGVRI

-678 NINEKSLVRVAYSR
+678 NINEKSLVRAAYSR

-739 KGETI
+739 KGETV

-788 KSFKNITNIPII
+788 KSFKDLTNIPIL

-815 VDLGAVAQSQDSK
+815 VDLGAAAQSQDSK

-847 EKGLGINVIYNRF
+847 EKGLGINLIYNRF

-899 LQNLLNDPF
+899 LQNILNDPF

-920 NNANDNVISSFRR
+920 SKANDNVISSFKR